1 MKDHKEYEVVVGVDG
16 SAASTAAVCWAAHD
30 AVIRGLRL
38 TLIHVVNPTA
48 SPWTQAPLLNDFT
61 EWQQNEG
68 RRVLAHA
75 LKIARDTTDGASSTA
90 IESELVVSA
99 AAPALIAVS
108 KHAKLVVVGTTG
120 HGAMARTIL
129 GSVSSGLVRHAHCP
143 VAVITERSPEML
155 GAAEGPVL
163 VGIDGS
169 PSSKVATAIA
179 FDEASRRGADVIALH
194 AWSDKEVFELPGV
207 DWSAVEAEEERILAE
222 ALAGWQE
229 RYPDVRV
236 RRVIVCERPAHA
248 LIDRSESAQL
258 VVVGSHGRGRLTGAL
273 LGSVSN
279 AVVQALL
286 VPTIVAHSP
295 SA

>member
-1 MKDHKEYEVVVGVDG
+1 M
-16 SAASTAAVCWAAHD
+16 CWAAHD

-38 TLIHVVNPTA
+38 TLIHAVIHPLR
-48 SPWTQAPLLNDFT
+48 PGLQAPLLNDFT

-75 LKIARDTTDGASSTA
+75 LKIARDTTDGVSSMA
-90 IESELVVSA
+90 IESELVVGSRSA
-99 AAPALIAVS
+99 LDCWCPSTNWSRRRHRASGDGPHHS
-108 KHAKLVVVGTTG
+108 
-120 HGAMARTIL
+120 RL
-129 GSVSSGLVRHAHCP
+129 GQLRAGRHAHCP

-229 RYPDVRV
+229 TLSRCPCPPRHRLRAPGPRADPQIGVRAAC
-236 RRVIVCERPAHA
+236 RRRQPRP
-248 LIDRSESAQL
+248 
-258 VVVGSHGRGRLTGAL
+258 GA
-273 LGSVSN
+273 V
-279 AVVQALL
+279 
-286 VPTIVAHSP
+286 
-295 SA
+295 